1 MMTVH
6 SELAANHR
14 DIDLVQRCLDNEEAA
29 LVEIQSSVTPFLMG
43 ALANHGAS
51 EADSEE
57 LLAGLWADCVAG
69 DGERQPIFI
78 RYAGT
83 APLRS
88 WLAAIV
94 LNRWISLKRRE
105 ATHTR
110 VVEAIG
116 RAETGL
122 VQETRL
128 EATLEAD
135 MMQVVELA
143 VRSAIASCEPEEIVL
158 LKLVH
163 LHGVKRRDLA
173 GLAGCHESQ
182 LGRRLKATER
192 KIAEGT
198 LAAVR
203 AHDPMLELTW
213 NDFVRVCENAN
224 ILRG

>member
-1 MMTVH
+1 VH

-14 DIDLVQRCLDNEEAA
+14 DIDLVQRCLDGDEAA
-29 LVEIQSSVTPFLMG
+29 LEEIQEVVSPFLMG

-51 EADSEE
+51 ELDAEE
-57 LLAGLWADCVAG
+57 LVAALWADCVAG
-69 DGERQPIFI
+69 DGERPPIFA

-94 LNRWISLKRRE
+94 LNRWISVKRRQ
-105 ATHTR
+105 ATHAR
-110 VVEAIG
+110 AVEAIG
-116 RAETGL
+116 RGETGM
-122 VQETRL
+122 VQEARVETNL
-128 EATLEAD
+128 ETE
-135 MMQVVELA
+135 MMHVVEQA
-143 VRSAIASCEPEEIVL
+143 VRTAIASCHPEEIVL
-158 LKLVH
+158 LQLVH

-198 LAAVR
+198 LATVR
-203 AHDPMLELTW
+203 EHDPLLKLTW
-213 NDFVRVCENAN
+213 EDFVRVCENAN